1 MVNRANVVAFESLIV
16 WLGGSSML
24 VGTIALVSDAEFK
37 GDGTNLNVTVI
48 VGKSRVLFLPIGQFS
63 CNNYVKKIRSSS
75 RRNGLDVEAWPG
87 VGQFRGVGF

>member
-48 VGKSRVLFLPIGQFS
+48 
-63 CNNYVKKIRSSS
+63 KIRSSS